1 MQLLTRKEFLEE
13 KARRLSRQIE
23 LIEEELKH
31 FKALTEVETEL
42 DDLREQEPLD
52 YPSTPPRA
60 QRNVNHLDEFPEG
73 TKVRFPLATTEKKHL
88 RGKQG
93 IVVGHSPKFVK
104 VEREGKVHLRT
115 PIKLVKVPQPVNDE
129 RKEQASSNET
139 QVQKGKGKRGVRKS
153 KTKVR
158 STRS

>member
-1 MQLLTRKEFLEE
+1 MQLLTRNEFLEE
-13 KARRLSRQIE
+13 KARRLSHQIE

-31 FKALTEVETEL
+31 FKDLTEVEEEL
-42 DDLREQEPLD
+42 DELRVQEPLNH
-52 YPSTPPRA
+52 PSTPPRT
-60 QRNVNHLDEFPEG
+60 QRNDNHLDEFPEG

-115 PIKLVKVPQPVNDE
+115 PIKLIKVPESVNNE
-129 RKEQASSNET
+129 RKEQETPSET
-139 QVQKGKGKRGVRKS
+139 QVQKGKGKRGSRKS
-153 KTKVR
+153 KAKVGSPR
-158 STRS
+158 S